1 MNDPLASFHPLDP
14 GRIDLIDPLECAW
27 WCRELHCGED
37 ELREAVRRVGS
48 HVAAVRDWLEH
59 HPSAAGPAAPR
70 TPPVRSKAAAR

>member
-1 MNDPLASFHPLDP
+1 MNDPVASFHPLDP

-59 HPSAAGPAAPR
+59 HASGPGSTAP
-70 TPPVRSKAAAR
+70 PAPHARSKAAAR